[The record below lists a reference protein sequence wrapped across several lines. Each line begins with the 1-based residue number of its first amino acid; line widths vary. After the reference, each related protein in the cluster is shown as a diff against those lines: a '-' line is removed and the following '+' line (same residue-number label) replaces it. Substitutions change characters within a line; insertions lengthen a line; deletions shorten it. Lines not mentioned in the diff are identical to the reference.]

1 MVKEIKPIEQQK
13 EVKVA
18 DVKPVEAK
26 LVEKLVEAKTEQ
38 PKVEQFKNVSNKG
51 IKIKFV
57 DGRKVKWLTVKPGE
71 VVTVSRRIAQR
82 NKLVK
87 VE

>member
-1 MVKEIKPIEQQK
+1 MAKEIKPIEQQK

-38 PKVEQFKNVSNKG
+38 PKVEQFKNVSDKG

-82 NKLVK
+82 NKLVEVK
-87 VE
+87 